1 MPAIAAPA
9 SQELAAS
16 SSGCTPGRS
25 RSHAAG
31 RDAAASRATSG
42 APRPPPWPPPP
53 PPPPLRWQSQ
63 SAPPTA
69 NCRSLCKRRQRKEKI
84 ENNEE
89 DEFSDEKLEKIEKE
103 KTELLNKVL
112 SGNLQTKHDKVGF
125 ILNNNTAARNSDVEL
140 AWSYWNNF
148 EKILI
153 IIKFLKKGFFKTD
166 VDIIDSV
173 LNKIIGTIKFNGWGN
188 KAEINLNE
196 KKYLLKSI
204 GIWGNK
210 WSLLENNEIIIDYKS
225 STLSGKIESE
235 INDNIIL
242 LIGLY
247 TMNYFKRT
255 AVMISIFSLIIILS
269 TI

>member
-1 MPAIAAPA
+1 MNINWKKGFF
-9 SQELAAS
+9 SSKYELFSKNVKIGEISEKAFS
-16 SSGCTPGRS
+16 NTSK
-25 RSHAAG
+25 
-31 RDAAASRATSG
+31 AT
-42 APRPPPWPPPP
+42 
-53 PPPPLRWQSQ
+53 
-63 SAPPTA
+63 
-69 NCRSLCKRRQRKEKI
+69 
-84 ENNEE
+84 
-89 DEFSDEKLEKIEKE
+89 
-103 KTELLNKVL
+103 
-112 SGNLQTKHDKVGF
+112 
-125 ILNNNTAARNSDVEL
+125 LNNN
-140 AWSYWNNF
+140 
-148 EKILI
+148 K
-153 IIKFLKKGFFKTD
+153 IKFLKKGFFKTD

-210 WSLLENNEIIIDYKS
+210 WSLLENNEKIIDYKS